1 MQSVPNRYGF
11 LSRRVWLCL
20 LGLVLE
26 GVLPLASNA
35 ADKFEDLLKR
45 IPDHCNAIALIDVDA
60 LLDSPL
66 GKREQW
72 REKMVDRPS
81 GVLGASANASKVV
94 MSASVD
100 TRTMQDR
107 WKLGMVQT
115 RGAAPSL
122 SVLASRE
129 GGYLDQVETQSV
141 VWTPRGMYLV
151 RFDPRIVGFVA
162 PADRQ
167 GLTSW
172 ITNTLSKPRNFP
184 SGWYDRAVFRA
195 NAGSD
200 IVVALNLKNAVSPVE
215 IEAWARS
222 LEDVKKYR
230 LDPSLLA
237 SKLSGVKSATYQI
250 DVDETIKGS
259 LRVDFDGDISYAAPM
274 AKEIVTAALSGA
286 GAESDYLSTWQASV
300 EGNAITLS
308 GRMEEDDVIR
318 ITRFL
323 TIPHLDSMDDK
334 YASANESTASVATAT
349 KPAEA
354 TESDVV
360 KASQQYFHSVVN
372 LVSKLKTQKNQSFNT
387 IRIWLD
393 RTAGDIDELPILSVD
408 TDLLEWGS
416 RVSYLLREMAF
427 GVNYSNKSRQYQ
439 LANSN
444 KGGYGGYYY
453 GGGAGASVDDRLA
466 KTSSNAVLSVD
477 LEGRWR
483 SIQNSIG
490 ETRRALVAK
499 YKVEF

>member
-60 LLDSPL
+60 LLNSPL

-162 PADRQ
+162 PADR
-167 GLTSW
+167 
-172 ITNTLSKPRNFP
+172 
-184 SGWYDRAVFRA
+184 
-195 NAGSD
+195 
-200 IVVALNLKNAVSPVE
+200 
-215 IEAWARS
+215 
-222 LEDVKKYR
+222 
-230 LDPSLLA
+230 
-237 SKLSGVKSATYQI
+237 
-250 DVDETIKGS
+250 
-259 LRVDFDGDISYAAPM
+259 
-274 AKEIVTAALSGA
+274 
-286 GAESDYLSTWQASV
+286 
-300 EGNAITLS
+300 
-308 GRMEEDDVIR
+308 
-318 ITRFL
+318 
-323 TIPHLDSMDDK
+323 
-334 YASANESTASVATAT
+334 
-349 KPAEA
+349 
-354 TESDVV
+354 
-360 KASQQYFHSVVN
+360 
-372 LVSKLKTQKNQSFNT
+372 
-387 IRIWLD
+387 
-393 RTAGDIDELPILSVD
+393 
-408 TDLLEWGS
+408 
-416 RVSYLLREMAF
+416 
-427 GVNYSNKSRQYQ
+427 
-439 LANSN
+439 
-444 KGGYGGYYY
+444 
-453 GGGAGASVDDRLA
+453 
-466 KTSSNAVLSVD
+466 
-477 LEGRWR
+477 
-483 SIQNSIG
+483 
-490 ETRRALVAK
+490 
-499 YKVEF
+499 